1 MTDDRRYAIYYAP
14 EPGPLADFGAAWLGW
29 DLHAGRIVAH
39 PDLPALPRPVAEITD
54 TPRKYGLHGTIKPPF
69 RLAEGRTLDDLRDEA
84 LALCAAL
91 PVLEMEGLKLA
102 RLGGFL
108 ALVPQ
113 GDTAPLAATAA
124 RMVEGL
130 DHFRAPAGEAE
141 LARRRAKGLTDRQDA
156 LLLKWGYPYVMEEFR
171 FHITLTG
178 RLPKSEAVQTE
189 AVLSE
194 RLAPLLPIPF
204 VIRGLILAEE
214 DDLGRFRL
222 IETLPFGA

>member
-14 EPGPLADFGAAWLGW
+14 EPGPLAEFGAAWLGW
-29 DLHAGRIVAH
+29 DLHAGRAVAH
-39 PDLPALPRPVAEITD
+39 PDLPGLPRPVTEITD

-84 LALCAAL
+84 LAFCTTL
-91 PVLEMEGLKLA
+91 PMLEMEGLKLA

-108 ALVPQ
+108 ALVPE
-113 GDTAPLAATAA
+113 GHTAPLAATAA
-124 RMVEGL
+124 RLVEGL
-130 DHFRAPAGEAE
+130 DHFRAPAEETE

-178 RLPKSEAVQTE
+178 RLSKAEAAQTE

-194 RLAPLLPIPF
+194 RLDPLLPIPF
-204 VIRGLILAEE
+204 VIRGLVLAQE